1 MNTSM
6 TNEFY
11 FCARH
16 ARTAGNVLMQ
26 ESLYAQPSLF
36 IHPIPTNNYQR
47 YQIKKF
53 FRDYISYG
61 LYF

>member
-11 FCARH
+11 FRAKH

-26 ESLYAQPSLF
+26 ESLYAQPFLF
-36 IHPIPTNNYQR
+36 IYPISTN
-47 YQIKKF
+47 
-53 FRDYISYG
+53 
-61 LYF
+61 